1 MCLPVFDVA
10 SARARSKGIPL
21 SIDFILRFTHAIFQ
35 QLSTLKSYFSK
46 ISRFK
51 FSSRYATSRSCR
63 ADYQRDI
70 ES

>member
-1 MCLPVFDVA
+1 MCLLVFGVA
-10 SARARSKGIPL
+10 SARARSGGIPL
-21 SIDFILRFTHAIFQ
+21 SIDFILRFTYAISQ
-35 QLSTLKSYFSK
+35 QLSTLKPYFSK